1 MVESVVIARAWLE
14 AVQSMISAVFV
25 VAMER
30 VVSIVPVFR
39 LARVGSMNLAT
50 VVAMRWLQCR
60 VLLA

>member
-1 MVESVVIARAWLE
+1 VVESVVIAPVWLE

-39 LARVGSMNLAT
+39 LARVGSTNLAT

-60 VLLA
+60 VLLD